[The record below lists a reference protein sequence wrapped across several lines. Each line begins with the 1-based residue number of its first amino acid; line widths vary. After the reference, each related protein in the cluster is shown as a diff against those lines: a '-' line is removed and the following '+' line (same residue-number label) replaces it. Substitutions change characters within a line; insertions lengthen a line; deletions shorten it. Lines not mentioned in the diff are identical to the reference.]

1 MEAYLLGDGGI
12 LLDPELIYADPE
24 TFQMGFCVV
33 PGRKEDFNS
42 QLSLFLQYLMK
53 NIDHRDRECV
63 VLTYGLYQT
72 SMKDNYGME
81 DMMALLS
88 KEEAKDLKTEKICLW
103 NGKEKENR
111 NKTRNKTEKEDMAE
125 ESSLYGLEMMHRRNG
140 SYFLKKERSQI
151 MDGACGRNCY
161 FFFNCGYGSRRY
173 LVSVWLVCIKKMWVY
188 GAAGLELQY

>member
-1 MEAYLLGDGGI
+1 
-12 LLDPELIYADPE
+12 
-24 TFQMGFCVV
+24 MGFCVV

-88 KEEAKDLKTEKICLW
+88 KEEAKDLKTEKDLLMERKGE
-103 NGKEKENR
+103 GKTE
-111 NKTRNKTEKEDMAE
+111 TRPEIKTEKEE
-125 ESSLYGLEMMHRRNG
+125 YGRRVIFVWLEMMTQE
-140 SYFLKKERSQI
+140 EREL
-151 MDGACGRNCY
+151 
-161 FFFNCGYGSRRY
+161 FF
-173 LVSVWLVCIKKMWVY
+173 
-188 GAAGLELQY
+188 